1 MLACRIKGRDVSG
14 GTSFPYPV
22 MIPRLLCLT
31 LLAFAAFA
39 PEIGAAPLTSNDL
52 RRLGYSGNYRGDV
65 DGNISIKD
73 GSSFDN
79 FRVNQRDNEQLPPR
93 NRSVVTGPSRRNGF
107 FLNLQKITGNER
119 RATIRLYYSGISRN
133 PDYEEDTVGSGV
145 KIMKVQRR
153 GTSRPQFEMNLTD
166 KLDERAADDGEYLT
180 SWRIRGLL
188 FK

>member
-14 GTSFPYPV
+14 GTTFPYPAT
-22 MIPRLLCLT
+22 IPRLLCLI
-31 LLAFAAFA
+31 LLALAAFA